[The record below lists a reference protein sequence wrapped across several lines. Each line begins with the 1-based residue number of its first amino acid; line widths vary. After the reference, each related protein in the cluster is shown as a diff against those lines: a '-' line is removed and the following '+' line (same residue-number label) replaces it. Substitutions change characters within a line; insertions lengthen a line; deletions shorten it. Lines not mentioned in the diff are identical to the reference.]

1 MNINKKVTLQRIQTL
16 TELHGAPG
24 FEEEVKNYMTQ
35 QMAPYVDEFIENR
48 MGGFFGVKKSKNPNA
63 KRVMIAAHMD
73 EIGFM
78 ITNITKNG
86 MIQFTNLGGVA
97 NDIWQGQR
105 LVIKNRNGDKI
116 IGVVSN
122 IPKHFRT
129 GSEGAPEIKDLTLD
143 IGAQNEDEVRERGID
158 IGDTIVPHTP
168 FTQLSEHR
176 YSAKAW
182 DNRYGCVLAIEIL
195 ELLKDIELDEL
206 IEAKDVIY
214 YIEGMTNLFI
224 AEGDYK
230 NRAKA
235 RIRYIADRMGDEEF
249 VSQFKLYTKAEKE
262 KGGLELNLHLT
273 EIKKEGIKTEIK
285 DKRLIEQKQ
294 EGLYTVYLHPVGG
307 QLKLED
313 LKEILDTIGNFEDVE
328 VRLAM
333 TEGVY
338 FRNLNGKEAEILL
351 DITKKMGGEAEIYHS
366 VACIGVPTC
375 QIGIGNSQ
383 GLLFDIM
390 DYFKEKDYSSDLMP
404 RVHISGCT
412 NSCGVHEIG
421 KIGFTGKKKRVD
433 DAVKD
438 VFGLFINGDFTVENV
453 RLGEFKGD
461 MLPERIPEFLYEL
474 AMKLEEGNIKFED
487 YIKEDEFMNL
497 VNKYSV

>member
-1 MNINKKVTLQRIQTL
+1 M
-16 TELHGAPG
+16 
-24 FEEEVKNYMTQ
+24 
-35 QMAPYVDEFIENR
+35 
-48 MGGFFGVKKSKNPNA
+48 
-63 KRVMIAAHMD
+63 
-73 EIGFM
+73 
-78 ITNITKNG
+78 
-86 MIQFTNLGGVA
+86 
-97 NDIWQGQR
+97 
-105 LVIKNRNGDKI
+105 
-116 IGVVSN
+116 
-122 IPKHFRT
+122 
-129 GSEGAPEIKDLTLD
+129 
-143 IGAQNEDEVRERGID
+143 
-158 IGDTIVPHTP
+158 
-168 FTQLSEHR
+168 
-176 YSAKAW
+176 
-182 DNRYGCVLAIEIL
+182 
-195 ELLKDIELDEL
+195 
-206 IEAKDVIY
+206 IEAKDVLY